1 MSGIDRFI
9 YVAQTESS
17 AQLFT
22 IWLLNPEGQ
31 CSMVGPVERNVNV
44 VQEVV
49 ESVGTRVGRIIRI
62 ITRTVGEVAREVSGV
77 VADGFEIAEASKRAR
92 ADHERWDAAEDT
104 DEAEDA
110 ADDDEAGELVDLD
123 RVAGDHDTAD
133 DAVDV
138 VAEEVTSESESE
150 AHENATEQERV

>member
-1 MSGIDRFI
+1 M
-9 YVAQTESS
+9 
-17 AQLFT
+17 FT

-77 VADGFEIAEASKRAR
+77 VADGFDIAEASKRAR
-92 ADHERWDAAEDT
+92 ADQERWEANDLAEEDVDDDADLN
-104 DEAEDA
+104 DEVADGDVEEDA
-110 ADDDEAGELVDLD
+110 ADEVEA
-123 RVAGDHDTAD
+123 A
-133 DAVDV
+133 
-138 VAEEVTSESESE
+138 AEEVTSESDAPAE
-150 AHENATEQERV
+150 ADATDLPQQERV

>member
-1 MSGIDRFI
+1 
-9 YVAQTESS
+9 
-17 AQLFT
+17 
-22 IWLLNPEGQ
+22 
-31 CSMVGPVERNVNV
+31 MVGPVERNVNV

-92 ADHERWDAAEDT
+92 ADHERWDAAEDV
-104 DEAEDA
+104 DEA

-123 RVAGDHDTAD
+123 RVAGDDDTAD
-133 DAVDV
+133 DEVDV
-138 VAEEVTSESESE
+138 VAEEVTSGSESE
-150 AHENATEQERV
+150 AHENASEQERV